1 MPIWFITL
9 ENNWDLARCHTLIYK
24 MRASLPPR
32 MLFEG
37 KDGCGLSVLDR
48 VLHICNQTEIS
59 RQCHEFFIKLI
70 CAVSKLF
77 KLCLFQFSATRVLF
91 LLQND
96 NEGKWYSCF
105 IRWYPYMTK
114 LRLNKIITQI
124 FYVRLVPPP
133 SSFFLFSLLPFSPS
147 YSSVSESPG
156 VSQGRRASCD
166 IVLSKGAMG
175 AGRSGLEAT
184 V

>member
-70 CAVSKLF
+70 CAVSKLLNYVCF
-77 KLCLFQFSATRVLF
+77 NLVLLECCFSYKMIMRV
-91 LLQND
+91 
-96 NEGKWYSCF
+96 S
-105 IRWYPYMTK
+105 
-114 LRLNKIITQI
+114 
-124 FYVRLVPPP
+124 
-133 SSFFLFSLLPFSPS
+133 
-147 YSSVSESPG
+147 
-156 VSQGRRASCD
+156 D
-166 IVLSKGAMG
+166 IVALFVDI
-175 AGRSGLEAT
+175 LT
-184 V
+184 